1 MTIKVTVDYDYTQQ
15 ELLGEKEVF
24 EIPDGTTLGGLLH
37 KIDTKI
43 LDTGKN
49 KGIDTTHK
57 TTLADGNLNSCVV
70 FVNGSAPSGMLEHE
84 LHDGDIIEFVYGFCG
99 G

>member
-1 MTIKVTVDYDYTQQ
+1 MTIKVTVNYDYTQQ

-24 EIPDGTTLGGLLH
+24 GMPDGTTLGSLLH

-49 KGIDTTHK
+49 KGIDTAHK
-57 TTLADGNLNSCVV
+57 TTLAEGKLNACVV